1 MQVETIGKMFTS
13 EEARQALIATVGDID
28 MFFGTAVAQAEALNK
43 IRITAWNTLQ
53 QEAQRR
59 MMLQR
64 AGVTADQIETVLGE
78 INMAWP
84 IIFPPIV
91 TVGATIDLDATVVTG
106 AARSTPSRNDVAAR
120 MRATARTVGS
130 FIYTEAETQRL
141 ADFTFM
147 LATYGYE
154 VAQLDRLVLK
164 ALVEGA
170 GRYIQNNWVLQV
182 LDKYRTSKE
191 RASDMLIPAY
201 PERGIS
207 EFHLELVPEQS
218 RVEFWQVVHEAL
230 GRSGFYT
237 LIEQL
242 SFWQRATGKAGAL
255 AGFSH
260 VTSTIS
266 DARYDPDQMKR
277 LHECVLKAL
286 AQFMEDRTR
295 VLMADRI
302 AAEHTTVVQSALEDE
317 DVLYF
322 LCKPPRGVQDV
333 VTYFWQTDQVDLG
346 MERAALRLS
355 EAMTSALE
363 ALAKYDPSK
372 GYAEQ
377 LSVFGPAANDAV
389 TLLEE
394 LGSMIPRRYALVQ
407 PSREQGLTGIVN
419 TLFAAVSIRLKIG
432 NTEVRVDAQ
441 AAVQQRQAAGITN
454 ISGDV
459 AGSVL
464 SGRFDAPVSITT
476 GNISGSGIAI
486 GAGARAEVRTY
497 NLSADEIRSQQSL
510 LTTYRQTLSHY
521 LSQRATMGAAYAP
534 PAVMNGIDK
543 ARGNIAR
550 IKTALSQAGVTV
562 EDHPDDSDRRF

>member
-1 MQVETIGKMFTS
+1 MYLQERSTMQIETIGQMFTS
-13 EEARQALIATVGDID
+13 EEARKALIETMGNID
-28 MFFGTAVAQAEALNK
+28 MFFGTAVAQAESLNK

-64 AGVTADQIETVLGE
+64 AGITAEQIETVLGE

-91 TVGATIDLDATVVTG
+91 AVGATVELDAKIVTD

-141 ADFTFM
+141 ADFTFV

-191 RASDMLIPAY
+191 RASDMLIPANL
-201 PERGIS
+201 ERGIDQ
-207 EFHLELVPEQS
+207 FHLELVPEQS

-255 AGFSH
+255 AGFSN

-277 LHECVLKAL
+277 LHERVLKAL

-394 LGSMIPRRYALVQ
+394 LGSMITRRYAQVQ

-432 NTEVRVDAQ
+432 NTEVRVDTQ
-441 AAVQQRQAAGITN
+441 AGVQQTQQPAQRGGGDSYRVGD
-454 ISGDV
+454 ISG
-459 AGSVL
+459 
-464 SGRFDAPVSITT
+464 P
-476 GNISGSGIAI
+476 GIAI
-486 GAGARAEVRTY
+486 GAGAQVSVTTY
-497 NLSADEIRSQQSL
+497 NLTSDDIAHQQSL
-510 LTTYRQTLSHY
+510 LTSHRRTLSHY
-521 LSQRATMGAAYAP
+521 LGQKATMGSAYVP
-534 PAVMNGIDK
+534 PSVLNGIDETR
-543 ARGNIAR
+543 ANIAR
-550 IKTALSQAGVTV
+550 IKTMLRGAGVQV
-562 EDHPDDSDRRF
+562 IDHPDDVEIRRY